1 MTNKK
6 ATWIAAAVFVSIA
19 AAAGF
24 LSAAQSETKL
34 GYKKDIVIA
43 AGSEQEQLVAWGG
56 TVNIEGKI
64 RKDVLVVGSEVTISG
79 EIGDSFVGVAARV
92 VLKPTAVIRKD
103 LVILGGTLIRDEGSR
118 VSGDTVY
125 FKSEELRVRFLKN
138 GIGGLFG
145 AGLMPFVIIIK
156 TISLFIWAILIV
168 VVAGFFPKNLSLA
181 ADELPRSLGPVLLTG
196 LVAAA
201 AFTFLMIFAAFLSI
215 ILIGIP
221 VLIALAFAAI
231 IIKTF
236 GRVAVYY
243 AAGRITARVFNKTA
257 ISPMAGAFL
266 GLAVVTFFG
275 FVPVFGALFSFFLSL
290 LAWGIAL
297 RTKFGTTDNWF
308 RKTPP
313 PAQG

>member
-1 MTNKK
+1 MINRKGSLT
-6 ATWIAAAVFVSIA
+6 AAALFVLLASG
-19 AAAGF
+19 AGT
-24 LSAAQSETKL
+24 LLAVQKETKV

-56 TVNIEGKI
+56 TVNIEGNI

-103 LVILGGTLIRDEGSR
+103 LVILGGTLVREEGSR
-118 VSGDTVY
+118 VAGDTVY
-125 FKSEELRVRFLKN
+125 FKSEELRVKFLKN
-138 GIGGLFG
+138 GIGGFFG
-145 AGLMPFVIIIK
+145 AGLMPFILIIK
-156 TISLFIWAILIV
+156 IISLFIWAILIV
-168 VVAGFFPKNLSLA
+168 VVAGFFPKNLAFA
-181 ADELPRSLGPVLLTG
+181 ADELPRSVGPVLLTG

-201 AFTFLMIFAAFLSI
+201 AYTFLMIFAALLSI

-221 VLIALAFAAI
+221 VLIALGFAAI
-231 IIKTF
+231 VIKTF
-236 GRVAVYY
+236 GRVVVYY
-243 AAGRITARVFNKTA
+243 IAGQITARVFNKTS

-266 GLAVVTFFG
+266 GLAVVSFIG
-275 FVPVFGALFSFFLSL
+275 FIPVFGALFSFFLSL

-297 RTKFGTTDNWF
+297 RTKFGTTANWF

-313 PAQG
+313 RA